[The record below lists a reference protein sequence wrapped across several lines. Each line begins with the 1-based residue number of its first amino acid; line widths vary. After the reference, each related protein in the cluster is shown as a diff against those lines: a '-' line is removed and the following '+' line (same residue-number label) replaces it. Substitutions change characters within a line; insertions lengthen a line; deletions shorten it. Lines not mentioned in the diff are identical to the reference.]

1 MKSAPIV
8 QPVTPRDP
16 KKQIDK
22 WFVTT
27 QGTHWMV
34 AGSVAVIILGSYLIY
49 SMRNNN
55 PTNATTTSAVH
66 VVPTAAMPL
75 ALEK

>member
-1 MKSAPIV
+1 MKSAPVV
-8 QPVTPRDP
+8 QPVTPRNS
-16 KKQIDK
+16 KKRIDK

-34 AGSVAVIILGSYLIY
+34 AGSVTVIILGSYLIY
-49 SMRNNN
+49 SMRNTN